1 CGPRRAGGP
10 RCRRGRRPGRGRGLA
25 RGHRY
30 ARAAHRPA
38 RRDPRPGARD
48 PRRRPRPRRHRPA
61 RPGRGPARDPPV
73 RATPP
78 RAASDRPGRG
88 GRTAGRRPARRGGA
102 PVIVT
107 VTLNPAVDVTYRTPA
122 LRPGHSHRVADVVR
136 RAGGKGLNVARVLA
150 AQGYATLA
158 VAPVGGAPG
167 DQIRA
172 DLDSSGLP
180 HQLVETGVPTRH
192 TVAVVTDTETTNLNE
207 AGPPLP
213 PESVDALGDVLTD
226 ALREATVVVFSGSL
240 PGGTDPSVLTYLLTL
255 VRQAGVP
262 AVVDTSGRALTATAE
277 TGARVLKPNRD
288 ELLAAVGGTADAGLP
303 QLPAAARRLAT
314 RGGGAV
320 FASLGEA
327 GMLAVDGP
335 DAWHGRLDAPLT

>member
-1 CGPRRAGGP
+1 M
-10 RCRRGRRPGRGRGLA
+10 
-25 RGHRY
+25 
-30 ARAAHRPA
+30 
-38 RRDPRPGARD
+38 
-48 PRRRPRPRRHRPA
+48 
-61 RPGRGPARDPPV
+61 
-73 RATPP
+73 
-78 RAASDRPGRG
+78 
-88 GRTAGRRPARRGGA
+88 
-102 PVIVT
+102 IVT

-288 ELLAAVGGTADAGLP
+288 ELLAAVGGSADAGLP
-303 QLPAAARRLAT
+303 QLLAAARRLAT

-335 DAWHGRLDAPLT
+335 DAWHGRLDAPLTGNPTGAGDAAVAAIAADLSTGSYRPDRTLARAVRWSAAAVLTPAAGSIDDAALADLSVHVTDLPDPGPSEEDPP